1 MIKAIKP
8 KAFPLV
14 VALLVVMLMA
24 GLYISF
30 LAPKE
35 MELGISVDHAY
46 ASVDEMKKDA
56 ELIVE
61 GTTLSQETIRYE
73 GVLFTAST
81 IKVEKVL
88 NGELQQEEITVL
100 ETGGFD
106 GKNHL
111 TMEHNRVMDTSDRY
125 ILFLE
130 KYEGSVVE
138 NDAYVITGA
147 YQGRFKVNGDQLEP
161 AEHVSKGL
169 DNIDSKQELLTNI
182 K

>member
-1 MIKAIKP
+1 MIQAIKP
-8 KAFPLV
+8 KAFTLV
-14 VALLVVMLMA
+14 VAFLVVMLLA
-24 GLYISF
+24 GLYTSF

-61 GTTLSQETIRYE
+61 ATTLSQETIRYE

-81 IKVEKVL
+81 VQVEKVL
-88 NGELQQEEITVL
+88 NGELKQEEITVL

-111 TMEHNRVMDTSDRY
+111 TMEDNRVMEPSDRY

-130 KYEGSVVE
+130 KYEGSVID
-138 NDAYVITGA
+138 NAYVITGA
-147 YQGRFKVNGDQLEP
+147 YQGRFKVNGDRLEP
-161 AEHVSKGL
+161 AEHVSDRL
-169 DNIDSKQELLTNI
+169 DAIQTKQELLTDI